1 MPTSDYITLAAVI
14 VALLV
19 ALRDSYYR
27 ARERKQ
33 IADCFLAYYRPAS
46 ELLLKRTTCMLGE
59 LNKHKKIRLGA
70 SRPHQLFK
78 LMSLLA
84 HKGTWLSSDSAL
96 QHIHSLPPAKAKSIA
111 LALGEFPMLLSD
123 LETLEVTNEPIIINE
138 RDQDLILSIIER
150 LEKITKE
157 IRSSLA
163 LSEEELER
171 LVENYQ
177 ETLYDGTERFV
188 IKGTNRK

>member
-59 LNKHKKIRLGA
+59 LNKHQTIRLGA

-123 LETLEVTNEPIIINE
+123 LETLEVTNEPIRINE

-150 LEKITKE
+150 LGKITKE
-157 IRSSLA
+157 IRNSLA

>member
-1 MPTSDYITLAAVI
+1 
-14 VALLV
+14 
-19 ALRDSYYR
+19 
-27 ARERKQ
+27 
-33 IADCFLAYYRPAS
+33 
-46 ELLLKRTTCMLGE
+46 
-59 LNKHKKIRLGA
+59 
-70 SRPHQLFK
+70 
-78 LMSLLA
+78 
-84 HKGTWLSSDSAL
+84 
-96 QHIHSLPPAKAKSIA
+96 
-111 LALGEFPMLLSD
+111 MLLSD